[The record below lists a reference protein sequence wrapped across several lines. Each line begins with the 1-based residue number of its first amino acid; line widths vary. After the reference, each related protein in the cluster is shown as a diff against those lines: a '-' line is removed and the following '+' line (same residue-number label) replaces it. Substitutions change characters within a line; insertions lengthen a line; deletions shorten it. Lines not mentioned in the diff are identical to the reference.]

1 MSSSELRRRANAVAA
16 AQGMTSMTTDS
27 TIPPL
32 DYDES
37 NLSARALLSASPVHT
52 SVVYKMNIPII
63 YSLLPYTVR
72 WILHRCF
79 PRSWSPRW
87 KCRRLIALGSYIYKF
102 DEFNDNDDSD
112 GGKLPPKG
120 LPIPVSTADVRI
132 VSNRG
137 SGDDDD
143 DNAPESIGELLFS
156 TLPEGCHA
164 IFEVSSGGKTQ
175 YFAVKTLEEANT
187 WVSTLRQMKQDTIT
201 RSMGHSTNVPYPV
214 RWESFDTSAHRLI
227 EKKSR
232 IKSKMESLDRREQ
245 EMQTMG
251 GAGVTSGI
259 TMGYYS

>member
-1 MSSSELRRRANAVAA
+1 MSSGELRRRANAGAA
-16 AQGMTSMTTDS
+16 RGMTTITTDGR
-27 TIPPL
+27 IPPL

-52 SVVYKMNIPII
+52 SFVYKMHIPII

-87 KCRRLIALGSYIYKF
+87 KRRRLIALGSYVYKF
-102 DEFNDNDDSD
+102 EEFNDNDDSE
-112 GGKLPPKG
+112 LPPKG
-120 LPIPVSTADVRI
+120 VPIPVSTADVRI

-137 SGDDDD
+137 GGNDDDDD
-143 DNAPESIGELLFS
+143 DNSPESIGELLFS

-175 YFAVKTLEEANT
+175 YFAVKTLEEANI
-187 WVSTLRQMKQDTIT
+187 WVSSLRQMKQDAIT

-214 RWESFDTSAHRLI
+214 RWESFDASAHRLI

-232 IKSKMESLDRREQ
+232 IKSKMEALDRREQ
-245 EMQTMG
+245 EMQTIG
-251 GAGVTSGI
+251 GGGVTSGM
-259 TMGYYS
+259 TTGYYS

>member
-1 MSSSELRRRANAVAA
+1 MSSGELRRRANAVAA
-16 AQGMTSMTTDS
+16 RGMSTITTDRS
-27 TIPPL
+27 IPPL
-32 DYDES
+32 GYDES
-37 NLSARALLSASPVHT
+37 NLSARALLSASPVHS
-52 SVVYKMNIPII
+52 SVVYKMHIPIV

-87 KCRRLIALGSYIYKF
+87 KRRRLIALGSYIYKF
-102 DEFNDNDDSD
+102 EEFNDNDDSD

-120 LPIPVSTADVRI
+120 NPIPVSTADARI

-137 SGDDDD
+137 SGNDDDD

-187 WVSTLRQMKQDTIT
+187 WVSSLREMKQDTIT

-214 RWESFDTSAHRLI
+214 RWESFNASAHRLI

-232 IKSKMESLDRREQ
+232 IKSKLELMDRREQ
-245 EMQTMG
+245 EMQTMC
-251 GAGVTSGI
+251 GAGVTSGM